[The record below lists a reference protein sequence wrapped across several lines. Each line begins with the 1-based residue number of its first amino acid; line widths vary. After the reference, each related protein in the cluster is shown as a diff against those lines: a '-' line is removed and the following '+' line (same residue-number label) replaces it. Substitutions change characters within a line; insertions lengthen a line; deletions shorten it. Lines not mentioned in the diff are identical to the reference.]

1 MNLSSPQ
8 PTRNRLT
15 RAAGLFVSLFLF
27 CFAFLP
33 GAASA
38 QTGGG
43 ELPGPTPEETFREEI
58 LPVFKEHCLRCHG
71 EELMVK
77 ELDLSRLSSLLKGS
91 ESGPVVV
98 PGRAA
103 ESKLYRLIESGSMPP
118 DREGGLP
125 EAQKAAIRAWIET
138 GLASG
143 QEEAAASRSP
153 ESARRDSGPAAPLH
167 HLSRSAPSG

>member
-1 MNLSSPQ
+1 MLLS
-8 PTRNRLT
+8 L
-15 RAAGLFVSLFLF
+15 GLLWG
-27 CFAFLP
+27 AFLP

-38 QTGGG
+38 QTGSG
-43 ELPGPTPEETFREEI
+43 ELPGAASEETFREEI

-77 ELDLSRLSSLLKGS
+77 ELDLSRLSSVLKGS

-118 DREGGLP
+118 DREGGFRRRKRRP
-125 EAQKAAIRAWIET
+125 SEPGSKPVWRA
-138 GLASG
+138 G
-143 QEEAAASRSP
+143 R
-153 ESARRDSGPAAPLH
+153 
-167 HLSRSAPSG
+167 

>member
-1 MNLSSPQ
+1 MMFSVLQ
-8 PTRNRLT
+8 PKRAGSG
-15 RAAGLFVSLFLF
+15 RAAGLFLSVGLL
-27 CFAFLP
+27 CWAFLP

-43 ELPGPTPEETFREEI
+43 ELSAREKSFQEEI
-58 LPVFKEHCLRCHG
+58 LPVFEEHCLRCHG
-71 EELMVK
+71 EELMMK

-118 DREGGLP
+118 DREGGF
-125 EAQKAAIRAWIET
+125 QRRIRRPSEPGSEPAWRA
-138 GLASG
+138 G
-143 QEEAAASRSP
+143 R
-153 ESARRDSGPAAPLH
+153 
-167 HLSRSAPSG
+167 